1 MKHKKLKITAIAL
14 AIILL
19 VGCGA
24 VGIYAADYYRMDL
37 PAVQAMLN
45 DDAVDVSQYTGSSN
59 YAEFVPRQA
68 EIGFIFYPGGKV
80 EYTAYAPLM
89 RALAEQGILCVIP
102 KMPLNLAVLDMDAA
116 EDILELYPEID
127 TWYIGG
133 HSLGGSMAA
142 SYAAQSDA
150 FAGLILL
157 ASYSTAD
164 LTETDLQVISIY
176 GTEDGV
182 LNMEK
187 YEEYRSNLPADTT
200 EWEIIGGNHA
210 QFGSYGAQEGDGTA
224 AITPEK
230 QVELSVTSITEW
242 MLAS

>member
-1 MKHKKLKITAIAL
+1 MKHKKLKIAAVIL
-14 AIILL
+14 AAVLI
-19 VGCGA
+19 VCCGA
-24 VGIYAADYYRMDL
+24 VGIYAADYYRMDF
-37 PAVQAMLN
+37 PAAQAMLN
-45 DDAVDVSQYTGSSN
+45 SDTVDVSQYTGSSN
-59 YAEFVPRQA
+59 RAEFVPKQA
-68 EIGFIFYPGGKV
+68 NAGFIFYPGGKV

-116 EDILELYPEID
+116 ENILALYPEID

-142 SYAAQSDA
+142 SFAAESDA
-150 FAGLILL
+150 FEGLILL

-164 LTETDLQVISIY
+164 LTESDLKVLSIY

-187 YEEYRSNLPADTT
+187 YEEYRPNLPDDTT
-200 EWEIIGGNHA
+200 ELTIEGGNHA
-210 QFGSYGAQEGDGTA
+210 QFGSYGPQDGDGIAAVSSEEQLQLTA
-224 AITPEK
+224 EAI
-230 QVELSVTSITEW
+230 INCIFG
-242 MLAS
+242 

>member
-1 MKHKKLKITAIAL
+1 MKQKKLKITAIVL
-14 AIILL
+14 AAVLL
-19 VGCGA
+19 VCCGA

-37 PAVQAMLN
+37 PAAQAMLN
-45 DDAVDVSQYTGSSN
+45 DNAVDVSQYTGSSN
-59 YAEFVPRQA
+59 RADFVPKQA
-68 EIGFIFYPGGKV
+68 NIGFIFYPGGKV

-102 KMPLNLAVLDMDAA
+102 KMPLNLAVLDVDAA
-116 EDILELYPEID
+116 EEILELYPEID

-142 SYAAQSDA
+142 SVAAKSDQ
-150 FAGLILL
+150 FDGLILL

-164 LTETDLQVISIY
+164 LSERDLQVLSVY

-187 YEEYRSNLPADTT
+187 YEEYLPNLPDHT
-200 EWEIIGGNHA
+200 ETFLIDGGNHA
-210 QFGSYGAQEGDGTA
+210 QFGSYGEQDGDGCA
-224 AITPEK
+224 SITPEK
-230 QVELSVTSITEW
+230 QLELTVMAITEW
-242 MLAS
+242 MFAS